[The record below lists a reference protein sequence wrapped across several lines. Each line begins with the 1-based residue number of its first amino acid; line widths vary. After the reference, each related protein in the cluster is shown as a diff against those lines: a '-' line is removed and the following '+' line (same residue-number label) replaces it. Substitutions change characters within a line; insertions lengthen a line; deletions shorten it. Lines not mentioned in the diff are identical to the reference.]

1 MFDRI
6 SRSRSKQLHRATAVF
21 VEALEPRRLLTATLA
36 KWAEAFVNTNAVNA
50 GGTSVSTVKA
60 LTSEI

>member
-21 VEALEPRRLLTATLA
+21 VEALEPR
-36 KWAEAFVNTNAVNA
+36 
-50 GGTSVSTVKA
+50 GS
-60 LTSEI
+60 